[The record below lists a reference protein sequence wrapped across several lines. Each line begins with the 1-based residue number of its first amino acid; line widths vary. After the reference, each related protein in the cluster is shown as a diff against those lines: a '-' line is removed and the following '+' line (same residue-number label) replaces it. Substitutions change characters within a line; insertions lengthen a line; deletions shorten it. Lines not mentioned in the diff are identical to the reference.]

1 MDNPEFTGILRKS
14 SIASI
19 CNCRRDF
26 CYHGLVKKVIAFDLD
41 ETLTETRSPLTD
53 EMAELL
59 GDLLQHYQVC
69 VISGGSFRQFE
80 KQLLTSLKV
89 EPTLLIS
96 LHLMPTCGTRYYTY
110 DMGRKCW
117 EERYAENFTEAEKK
131 TIIKALE
138 DGARETGF
146 SASRPKGPLIED
158 RGSQITY
165 SALGQDAEPAEKKA
179 WDASGE
185 KKRQI
190 RDVVAAKIPEFEV
203 RAAGTTS
210 IDVTKLGIDKAY
222 GMKKLMQQIGIN
234 KEDILFIG
242 DRIWEGGNDYP
253 VKLMGIDC
261 VAVNGFEHTPWVVKG
276 ILAIS

>member
-1 MDNPEFTGILRKS
+1 M
-14 SIASI
+14 
-19 CNCRRDF
+19 
-26 CYHGLVKKVIAFDLD
+26 VKKVIAFDLD

-59 GDLLQHYQVC
+59 GELLRHYQVC
-69 VISGGSFRQFE
+69 VISGGSFAQFE
-80 KQLLTSLKV
+80 KQVLASLRV
-89 EPTLLIS
+89 EPALLSS

-110 DMGRKCW
+110 DTGRKRW
-117 EERYAENFTEAEKK
+117 EERYAENFTETEKK
-131 TIIKALE
+131 TIIEALE
-138 DGARETGF
+138 YGARETGF
-146 SASRPKGPLIED
+146 SAKHPKGPLIED

-190 RDVVAAKIPEFEV
+190 RDVVAAKIPQFEV
-203 RAAGTTS
+203 RAGGTTS

-261 VAVNGFEHTPWVVKG
+261 VAVNGFEHTPWVVRG
-276 ILAIS
+276 ILAVS